1 MADTVLRLLAQGSVS
16 SMGGTDPPPPH
27 VSRALAALD
36 AHFTSLNLSQDLEK
50 WLPRVRSYVE
60 NTGFFFEKKLA
71 DLVLKFAQRP
81 GGEDIQELVRDPRVQ
96 TIMGRDLKPVLLMLK
111 AFLDAPDMDVRVSD
125 AKTLAQFKGILDMLL
140 SDIHNQQSRAVHKHE
155 FADPYQVFSF
165 ALPLK
170 ENEEK
175 ARLKLYC
182 PKKKSDSSKAGF
194 KISLLLVLDRIG
206 EMRADFHLLDKDLS
220 ITFFVKN
227 DASKTYFE
235 RHYKDI
241 REPLDSMFNYLVL
254 KTVVSEKKI
263 EEFQHADLE
272 VDGDRQIDLRI

>member
-1 MADTVLRLLAQGSVS
+1 
-16 SMGGTDPPPPH
+16 
-27 VSRALAALD
+27 
-36 AHFTSLNLSQDLEK
+36 
-50 WLPRVRSYVE
+50 
-60 NTGFFFEKKLA
+60 
-71 DLVLKFAQRP
+71 
-81 GGEDIQELVRDPRVQ
+81 
-96 TIMGRDLKPVLLMLK
+96 MGRDLKPVLLMLK